1 MAKEYEEEFQA
12 WLEYNHLTAASKSV
26 KKMLF
31 ENFVKQNRKV
41 EKEEMKAK
49 LEAAG
54 AKVKLA

>member
-49 LEAAG
+49 LRTAIS
-54 AKVKLA
+54 